1 MSKHTRR
8 PKLDETLKKNEAFEL
23 EDGVYVF
30 VKALSEEKHERKL
43 EENAKFFAL
52 VGKLFEEIPDE
63 VILESMKTL
72 SVEEKH
78 RHNAIRLPSW
88 RYMVS

>member
-1 MSKHTRR
+1 MLAS
-8 PKLDETLKKNEAFEL
+8 
-23 EDGVYVF
+23 
-30 VKALSEEKHERKL
+30 VKALPEDERKGKLPENDKFVAL
-43 EENAKFFAL
+43 E
-52 VGKLFEEIPDE
+52 GKLFEEIPDE

>member
-30 VKALSEEKHERKL
+30 VKALPEDERKGKLPENDKFVAL
-43 EENAKFFAL
+43 E
-52 VGKLFEEIPDE
+52 GKLFEEIPDE
-63 VILESMKTL
+63 VIMEYL
-72 SVEEKH
+72 
-78 RHNAIRLPSW
+78 
-88 RYMVS
+88 